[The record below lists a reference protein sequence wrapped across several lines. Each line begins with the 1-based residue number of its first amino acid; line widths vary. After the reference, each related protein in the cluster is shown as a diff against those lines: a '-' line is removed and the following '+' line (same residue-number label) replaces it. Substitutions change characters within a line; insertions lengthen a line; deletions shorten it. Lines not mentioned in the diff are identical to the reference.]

1 MKIKL
6 LFFILIFN
14 SLYVVSQNNI
24 QKNDFIFYP
33 GSLSQWDYKFSIG
46 LSLTR
51 IPLEITEEEINTL
64 PMINA
69 DFKMGM
75 PKKFTLHAKL
85 NSNYISNMISIAF
98 QRNIIER
105 RTVFGLGVN
114 TSFWFGHIY
123 QEVIR
128 LNANGFIINPYIIG
142 GYNFNNFNISCKLEN
157 QFSTMRTFSED
168 AILARSSQPNSAYSF
183 QFIVEQP
190 LWNNNWVAI
199 GVKLNYAKFYYQ
211 AWLTYTAIDEYL
223 LYPEYSFS
231 FIF

>member
-1 MKIKL
+1 M
-6 LFFILIFN
+6 LFH
-14 SLYVVSQNNI
+14 SVYVVSQENKQKNNI
-24 QKNDFIFYP
+24 IFYP
-33 GSLSQWDYKFSIG
+33 SSFQKWDYKISTG
-46 LSLTR
+46 LSITR
-51 IPLEITEEEINTL
+51 VPLEITEEEINTL

-69 DFKMGM
+69 EFKIGL
-75 PKKFTLHAKL
+75 PKKISVFTKL
-85 NSNYISNMISIAF
+85 NTNYISNMISIAF
-98 QRNIIER
+98 QKNVFEKRAII
-105 RTVFGLGVN
+105 GLGLN
-114 TSFWFGHIY
+114 TSFWFGHLY

-128 LNANGFIINPYIIG
+128 LNANGFILNPYIIG
-142 GYNFNNFNISCKLEN
+142 GYKFNNFYISCKLEN

-168 AILARSSQPNSAYSF
+168 ATLAKSSQPNSAYSF